1 LLCGLEL
8 ILGICNHLLNG
19 TPLSNKKTIKKTE
32 SVKRRASEG
41 MSTIMWMN
49 VPEVDTLKDPRKRI
63 HQRINVRNYLMIS
76 LRSHLFHLSRI

>member
-1 LLCGLEL
+1 LLFGTEL

-19 TPLSNKKTIKKTE
+19 TPLSNKKTVKKTE
-32 SVKRRASEG
+32 SAKRRASEG

-49 VPEVDTLKDPRKRI
+49 VPEVDTLKDLRKPI